1 MRNIPVSRSRQPE
14 TVALQD
20 LIDAMLPG
28 RSYTQDEVVSLL
40 PDRPRTAV
48 RETLNTL
55 VNKGLIWRDASDART
70 SGVRY
75 SLPDGDALRAAI
87 ERKATPPQ
95 QSFAATLTGY
105 DASIRK
111 FRELCMVTRFF

>member
-1 MRNIPVSRSRQPE
+1 MNNIPVSRSRQPE

-28 RSYTQDEVVSLL
+28 RAYAQEDVVALL
-40 PDRPRTAV
+40 PGRPRTAV
-48 RETLNTL
+48 RETLNAL
-55 VNKGLIWRDASDART
+55 VNKGLVWRDASDARA

-87 ERKATPPQ
+87 EHKATPPQ
-95 QSFAATLTGY
+95 QSIGAPLIGY
-105 DASIRK
+105 DASFRK
-111 FRELCMVTRFF
+111 FRELCMLTRFF